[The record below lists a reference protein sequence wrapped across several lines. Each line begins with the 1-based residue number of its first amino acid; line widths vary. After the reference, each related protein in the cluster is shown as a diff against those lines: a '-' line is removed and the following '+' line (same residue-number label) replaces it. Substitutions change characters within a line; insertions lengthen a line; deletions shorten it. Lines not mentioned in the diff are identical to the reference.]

1 MGAPGGAAAAAAAA
15 AANAIKA
22 SGAIVQLD
30 PDDFERILWKVDDP
44 LVVTAESKFL
54 STTYKYLF
62 GHRGLIFYT
71 KTKEPLRLG
80 GKVEV
85 IRAKKIWVPD

>member
-1 MGAPGGAAAAAAAA
+1 M
-15 AANAIKA
+15 
-22 SGAIVQLD
+22 
-30 PDDFERILWKVDDP
+30 
-44 LVVTAESKFL
+44 TAESKFL

-71 KTKEPLRLG
+71 KTKQPLRLG

>member
-1 MGAPGGAAAAAAAA
+1 MTGAGAAAAAAM
-15 AANAIKA
+15 ANAIKA
-22 SGAIVQLD
+22 SGAIVEMDSEEFQKL
-30 PDDFERILWKVDDP
+30 LWKVDDP

-62 GHRGLIFYT
+62 AYRGLIFYT
-71 KTKEPLRLG
+71 KTKDPIRLG

-85 IRAKKIWVPD
+85 IRSKKIWVPSQ